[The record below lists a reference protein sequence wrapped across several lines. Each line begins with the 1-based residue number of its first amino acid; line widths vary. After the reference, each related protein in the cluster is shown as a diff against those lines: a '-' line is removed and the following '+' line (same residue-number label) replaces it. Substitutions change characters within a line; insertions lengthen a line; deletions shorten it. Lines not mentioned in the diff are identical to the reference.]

1 MAASGGRKKSAAKK
15 RAAGKP
21 AAKKRPAKKRA
32 AKKSAARPAY
42 TTGKLKP
49 LRSLT
54 WEQWK
59 AVARKS
65 FDRFGEVGLT
75 DRAAALAYYGFLSL
89 FPALIVGVAL
99 LALFGNYPETYRSI
113 MDTLRDAAPGEAVN
127 TVDSALKNVLRGRGA
142 EGLLG
147 FGLLFAFVTASG
159 AVGASIRA
167 LEAINQ
173 TSESA
178 TFVRSN
184 LTRIWLT
191 LALMGLLLV
200 AALALLVAGPLFGS
214 IADGAGLGDTG
225 RTVVRMLRYPVGF
238 AALLGALLLLY
249 SLGPAGTRRRLIEHL
264 PGAVLAT
271 VLGVLAS
278 MAFSFYVD
286 NFGSYDKTYGTL
298 GAVIVLLIWIY
309 VGGVAML
316 LGALLNRELTRV
328 R

>member
-1 MAASGGRKKSAAKK
+1 MAASGGRKK
-15 RAAGKP
+15 P
-21 AAKKRPAKKRA
+21 AAKKRA
-32 AKKSAARPAY
+32 AKKSAARARAA
-42 TTGKLKP
+42 KKRAASRKRLKP

-54 WEQWK
+54 RQQWES
-59 AVARKS
+59 VARKS
-65 FDRFGEVGLT
+65 FDRFGEVALT

-99 LALFGNYPETYRSI
+99 LAMFGNYPETYRSI
-113 MDTLRDAAPGEAVN
+113 IDTLRDAAPGEAVN
-127 TVDSALKNVLRGRGA
+127 TIDSALRNVLRGRGA

-147 FGLLFAFVTASG
+147 FGLIFAFITASG

-167 LEAINQ
+167 LEAINE
-173 TSESA
+173 TRDAAS
-178 TFVRSN
+178 FVRSN

-191 LALMGLLLV
+191 LALMALLLI
-200 AALALLVAGPLFGS
+200 AAVALLVAGPLFGS

-225 RTVVRMLRYPVGF
+225 RNLVRLLRYPVGI
-238 AALLGALLLLY
+238 AALMGALLLLY

-278 MAFSFYVD
+278 LGFSFYVD

-309 VGGVAML
+309 VGAVAML
-316 LGALLNRELTRV
+316 LGGLVNRELTRV

>member
-1 MAASGGRKKSAAKK
+1 MAASGGRRKPAAKKSAAKK
-15 RAAGKP
+15 RAA
-21 AAKKRPAKKRA
+21 KKRA
-32 AKKSAARPAY
+32 AKEQVAER
-42 TTGKLKP
+42 KLKP

-54 WEQWK
+54 RQQWES
-59 AVARKS
+59 VARKS

-99 LALFGNYPETYRSI
+99 LAMLGNYPETYRSI
-113 MDTLRDAAPGEAVN
+113 IDALREAAPGEAVN
-127 TVDSALKNVLRGRGA
+127 TVDSALRNVLRGRGA

-147 FGLLFAFVTASG
+147 FGLVFAFITASG

-173 TSESA
+173 TSDAAS
-178 TFVRSN
+178 FVRSN
-184 LTRIWLT
+184 LTRLWLT
-191 LALMGLLLV
+191 LALMALLLI

-225 RTVVRMLRYPVGF
+225 RNLVRLLRYPVGI

-249 SLGPAGTRRRLIEHL
+249 SLGPAGTRRRLVEHL

-278 MAFSFYVD
+278 LGFSFYVD

-298 GAVIVLLIWIY
+298 GAVIVLLVWIY

-316 LGALLNRELTRV
+316 LGALVNRELTRV